1 MTCWRLKVNDKVSP
15 TLLQR
20 QYSKKMEELVTQQ
33 KELVDFMRDRRIS
46 PSDTEVMNEPHDYR
60 HELSLRDEQ
69 LRRELD
75 LRDKSFRAEQATR
88 DKALDEKFSG
98 FLAAQT
104 ERDNAWEKISDSRFE
119 RIERDV
125 SGIKLDTK
133 KVTEDVHVIRRWIA
147 TYTGGIAV
155 LTFIV
160 GIAIR
165 HFWA

>member
-1 MTCWRLKVNDKVSP
+1 MEDKVSS
-15 TLLQR
+15 TLLQIEYAKRVKEIEDQHR
-20 QYSKKMEELVTQQ
+20 QLAELS
-33 KELVDFMRDRRIS
+33 RDRVS
-46 PSDTEVMNEPHDYR
+46 AEGDTKAMTENHDYR

-69 LRRELD
+69 VRREMD

-104 ERDNAWEKISDSRFE
+104 ERDKAWEKISDSRFE
-119 RIERDV
+119 RIEKDV
-125 SGIKLDTK
+125 SSIKLDTK

>member
-1 MTCWRLKVNDKVSP
+1 MEDKISL
-15 TLLQR
+15 TLL
-20 QYSKKMEELVTQQ
+20 L
-33 KELVDFMRDRRIS
+33 RDRDSRDAKIAELQATIANQKS
-46 PSDTEVMNEPHDYR
+46 DKLPPLSDTEPMNENHDYR

-69 LRRELD
+69 LRREMD

-104 ERDNAWEKISDSRFE
+104 ERDKAWEKISDSRFE
-119 RIERDV
+119 RIEKDV
-125 SGIKLDTK
+125 ISIKLDTK
-133 KVTEDVHVIRRWIA
+133 KVADDVHVIRRWIA

>member
-1 MTCWRLKVNDKVSP
+1 MNDKVSP

>member
-1 MTCWRLKVNDKVSP
+1 M
-15 TLLQR
+15 
-20 QYSKKMEELVTQQ
+20 
-33 KELVDFMRDRRIS
+33 KE
-46 PSDTEVMNEPHDYR
+46 NHDYR

-69 LRRELD
+69 LRREMD

-104 ERDNAWEKISDSRFE
+104 ERDKAWEKISDSRFE
-119 RIERDV
+119 RIEKDV
-125 SGIKLDTK
+125 SSIKLDTK
-133 KVTEDVHVIRRWIA
+133 KVADDVHVIRRWIA